1 MMLKNPQIMNNSQQ
15 AIGTKLALISIALIM
30 AILSVGMVG
39 ISALKSLNNNVNAI
53 VDVAANKVQLG
64 EKIQQDLLKITR
76 AEKNIIT
83 AQTQEEMDEYAVFI
97 QQTHRN
103 LIQRVDLI
111 QKLVAKDNSETIIKF
126 RQK

>member
-1 MMLKNPQIMNNSQQ
+1 MLKNPQIMNNSQQ

-76 AEKNIIT
+76 AEKILLPHKPKRKWMNMQSLSNRHIVI
-83 AQTQEEMDEYAVFI
+83 
-97 QQTHRN
+97 
-103 LIQRVDLI
+103 
-111 QKLVAKDNSETIIKF
+111 
-126 RQK
+126 

>member
-1 MMLKNPQIMNNSQQ
+1 
-15 AIGTKLALISIALIM
+15 
-30 AILSVGMVG
+30 
-39 ISALKSLNNNVNAI
+39 
-53 VDVAANKVQLG
+53 
-64 EKIQQDLLKITR
+64 
-76 AEKNIIT
+76 
-83 AQTQEEMDEYAVFI
+83 MDEYAVFI